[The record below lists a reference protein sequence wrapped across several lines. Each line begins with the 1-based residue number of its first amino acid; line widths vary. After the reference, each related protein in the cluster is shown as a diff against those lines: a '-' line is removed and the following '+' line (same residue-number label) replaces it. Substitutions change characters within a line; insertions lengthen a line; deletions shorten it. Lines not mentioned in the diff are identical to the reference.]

1 MNLVTSSAVP
11 RLTTF
16 ASGTIRFTR
25 PASTAPGPTSTNR
38 IVRAKADHVRLRDD
52 SLQETG
58 EHGAGAD
65 FDEPRAVASEPRRV
79 LHAFYPTNGRRE
91 LVGQEAPRPTRVLDR
106 LSGGVGDHR
115 EHRICELGAL
125 ERELEEIARGAHQRR
140 VKRTAHLQRNDALR
154 AALFAELA
162 GPRDR
167 LRVRGENRLV
177 GGVHMGRHGDARL
190 LRPLGARRFDVF
202 RRESEYRRHG
212 TGTLFPG
219 LLHQLT
225 PPADQ
230 FGCRRRLE
238 RARRHVG
245 RVLAERMTGGGDGL
259 AGFLADDREDR
270 GAVREDRGLRV
281 LGGGQLVFRAVEHE
295 ARERCADRGVDGV
308 EHGARR
314 RKAVCQI
321 LPHADF
327 LRALT
332 GAQPDRAYQRTTM
345 LPPVK
350 PAPIAQSITV
360 MPGLS
365 RRVFTASSSAIAIDA
380 ADVLPKRSTFT

>member
-65 FDEPRAVASEPRRV
+65 FDEPRAVASEPRRA

-125 ERELEEIARGAHQRR
+125 ERELEGIARGAHQRR
-140 VKRTAHLQRNDALR
+140 GKRTAQLQRNDALR
-154 AALFAELA
+154 AALLAALA
-162 GPRDR
+162 GACDR
-167 LRVRGENRLV
+167 APHPLRITGDVRLV
-177 GGVHMGRHGDARL
+177 GGVNIARPGDARL
-190 LRPLGARRFDVF
+190 LRRLGARRFDVF

-225 PPADQ
+225 TPADP
-230 FGCRRRLE
+230 FGWR
-238 RARRHVG
+238 
-245 RVLAERMTGGGDGL
+245 
-259 AGFLADDREDR
+259 
-270 GAVREDRGLRV
+270 
-281 LGGGQLVFRAVEHE
+281 
-295 ARERCADRGVDGV
+295 
-308 EHGARR
+308 
-314 RKAVCQI
+314 
-321 LPHADF
+321 P
-327 LRALT
+327 
-332 GAQPDRAYQRTTM
+332 
-345 LPPVK
+345 
-350 PAPIAQSITV
+350 
-360 MPGLS
+360 
-365 RRVFTASSSAIAIDA
+365 
-380 ADVLPKRSTFT
+380 